1 MPVISRWIDIGG
13 YLSKVTQSISSRFFP
28 TPSGTE
34 KRDIFEF
41 VNSSNFRFS
50 KNRFDIRRTSIDR
63 IIMILGIWY
72 LEPIVNNDNQY
83 SYKKSFF
90 KLFAKRSSMQHS
102 NTCSSGRGWIIAKR
116 CKVWI
121 GVRGFET
128 RPFDVWRNAHARDAH
143 ASRVPRL
150 LESVENYPCPRQ

>member
-41 VNSSNFRFS
+41 VKSSNFPFS

-72 LEPIVNNDNQY
+72 LEPIVNNDCTRIRKVFLNFLQRD
-83 SYKKSFF
+83 
-90 KLFAKRSSMQHS
+90 LRHS
-102 NTCSSGRGWIIAKR
+102 NTCSSGRGWIITKR